1 MLDLGC
7 LVNRNNAPGGRAVN
21 AEQNF
26 GEPIDEFPHTMENI
40 DLSKV
45 IAIGGDLRKIEVIRE
60 FWKEAIKTLDK
71 KPSAL
76 WINFTSVTHADTKL
90 AACIVAVLRRARC
103 CETKV
108 YIIGSIHVQEVL
120 MLCKF
125 PKLKEFTPTK
135 KAA

>member
-1 MLDLGC
+1 M
-7 LVNRNNAPGGRAVN
+7 N
-21 AEQNF
+21 AEHNF
-26 GEPIDEFPHTMENI
+26 CEPIDEFPQTMENS

-60 FWKEAIKTLDK
+60 FWQETIESLDG

-76 WINFTSVTHADTKL
+76 WINITSVSHADTKL
-90 AACIVAVLRRARC
+90 AACIVAVLRRARAC
-103 CETKV
+103 DTKV
-108 YIIGSIHVQEVL
+108 YIIGSARVQEVL

-125 PKLKEFTPTK
+125 PKLKEFTASK

>member
-1 MLDLGC
+1 M
-7 LVNRNNAPGGRAVN
+7 N

-26 GEPIDEFPHTMENI
+26 GEPIDEFPQTMENS

-60 FWKEAIKTLDK
+60 FWKETLESLDK

-76 WINFTSVTHADTKL
+76 WINFTSVSHADTKL

-103 CETKV
+103 CDTKI
-108 YIIGSIHVQEVL
+108 YIIGSLHVQEVL
-120 MLCKF
+120 MLCKI
-125 PKLKEFTPTK
+125 PKLEEFTAIK